1 MISYFNNI
9 IINVFIKQI
18 LKKIIIKFEIDNTT
32 IFSVRPDFNNDV
44 LNRINFFNIFR
55 EKISIF
61 DFLNIY
67 GVKNKL

>member
-18 LKKIIIKFEIDNTT
+18 LKKIIIKFEIDNTS
-32 IFSVRPDFNNDV
+32 IFSVRPGFNNDV
-44 LNRINFFNIFR
+44 LIRINFFNIFR